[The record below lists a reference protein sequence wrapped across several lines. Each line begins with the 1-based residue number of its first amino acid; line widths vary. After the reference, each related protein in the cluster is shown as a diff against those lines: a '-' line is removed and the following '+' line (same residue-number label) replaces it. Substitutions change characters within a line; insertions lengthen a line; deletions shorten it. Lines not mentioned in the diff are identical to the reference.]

1 MFVDDRSEL
10 THESAITGALLGTAL
25 GDALGLPYEGMSARR
40 GARMFPDPTRFHFVF
55 GRGMGSDDTDHA
67 CLALEALCAAG
78 TDPDRFASDFARRL
92 RWWLVGVPAGIGY
105 ATLRAGVRSWLGWPP
120 RTSGVDSAGNGAAM
134 RVAVLGAAVDDADV
148 LGALVR
154 ASTAVTHRD
163 PRALYGA
170 LAVALAA
177 AAARRGEPDALLPA
191 LDRACADAMARE
203 SFAAVERAV
212 ASAVAGE
219 PTSEFA
225 RSIGCEH
232 GVSGYVLHTVPVA
245 IHAWRSAPRDW
256 LLVVT
261 SAIRCGG
268 DADTVAAI
276 AGGIAGAGVGGTGIP
291 GALLARYADRPR
303 SVAWM
308 ERLACAAARSTATG
322 VAVAPPRA
330 PLLAVWPRNALFL
343 AIVLAHAARRALPP
357 Y

>member
-1 MFVDDRSEL
+1 MDDSSHL
-10 THESAITGALLGTAL
+10 INHSAITGALLGTAL

-40 GARMFPDPTRFHFVF
+40 GARMFPDPTRFHFAL

-67 CLALEALCAAG
+67 CLALEALCSAG
-78 TDPDRFASDFARRL
+78 TDPDRFAADFARRL

-105 ATLRAGVRSWLGWPP
+105 ATLRAGVRSWLGWSP
-120 RTSGVDSAGNGAAM
+120 RTSGVASAGNGAAM
-134 RVAVLGAAVDDADV
+134 RVAVLGAAVDRTDV
-148 LGALVR
+148 LVELVR

-177 AAARRGEPDALLPA
+177 AAARRGEPDALVPA
-191 LDRACADAMARE
+191 LDRVCADATARE

-225 RSIGCEH
+225 RSIGCER

-256 LLVVT
+256 LAVVT
-261 SAIRCGG
+261 GAIRCGG

-276 AGGIAGAGVGGTGIP
+276 AGGIAGAGVGTAGIP
-291 GALLARYADRPR
+291 GALLAHYADRPR

-308 ERLACAAARSTATG
+308 ERLSRAAAQSMATG
-322 VAVAPPRA
+322 VAVVPPRA
-330 PLLAVWPRNALFL
+330 SLFTLWPRNALFL
-343 AIVLAHAARRALPP
+343 GVVLAHAVRRALPP